1 MSGKTALYEE
11 WKKNNNSSLT
21 IPTTMNLETRDA
33 ESHPCVGNPSAIY
46 IWFPRSPEELQ
57 PACQYR
63 MYIPEVAQGGVIVGR
78 KKNKTVNHLLVS
90 TP

>member
-1 MSGKTALYEE
+1 MLKAILVLATQVLFTYE
-11 WKKNNNSSLT
+11 SS
-21 IPTTMNLETRDA
+21 
-33 ESHPCVGNPSAIY
+33 
-46 IWFPRSPEELQ
+46 RSPEELQ
-57 PACQYR
+57 PVCRYR